1 LNINI
6 IRPDINRCYADFSSD
21 GKNFLY
27 ALGAIKSVGFEAIS
41 KIVEER
47 TKNGKYKDL
56 TDFIN
61 RVNPKDINKLQLEGL
76 VKAGAFDCFSENR
89 QSLYNSIPNIILKS
103 KNVFENNSANQ
114 IDLFQE
120 ENDLTYL
127 DITEDWN
134 VDIKL
139 SKEFETLGFFIS
151 DHPLNQYKSLFN
163 QYNIINYEEFNSN
176 ENILSSNIAS
186 TILKVQEKK
195 TQKGTSYAIIK
206 FSDLSGVFELF
217 VFSDIFETNRDILIE
232 GNSVMITLVKNY
244 VDENKIQK
252 KINIRKI
259 ISMKEVIDKPLNE
272 IKIKIKNIED
282 IEKINKLTLE
292 AGKTKVMI
300 DVEDDKKRISFQL
313 NEKRKIDHKTLN
325 LMRNEENIDVH

>member
-1 LNINI
+1 MN
-6 IRPDINRCYADFSSD
+6 
-21 GKNFLY
+21 
-27 ALGAIKSVGFEAIS
+27 
-41 KIVEER
+41 
-47 TKNGKYKDL
+47 
-56 TDFIN
+56 DFIS
-61 RVNPKDINKLQLEGL
+61 RVNPKDMNKLQLEGL
-76 VKAGAFDCFSENR
+76 VKAGAFDKINKNR
-89 QSLYNSIPNIILKS
+89 RSLYNSIPNIIIKS
-103 KNVFENNSANQ
+103 KNIFENNSANQ

-217 VFSDIFETNRDILIE
+217 VFSDVFETNREILIE

-259 ISMKEVIDKPLNE
+259 ISMKEVIDKPIDEL
-272 IKIKIKNIED
+272 KIKIKNIDD
-282 IEKINKLTLE
+282 ITKINKLSLE
-292 AGKTKVMI
+292 QGKTRVII
-300 DVEDDKKRISFQL
+300 DVEVDKKRMSFQL
-313 NEKRKIDHKTLN
+313 NEKRKIDHKMLN
-325 LMRNEENIDVH
+325 LMRNEENIDVL